1 MMRVVPLAAV
11 IVTLAS
17 ATASAQAPPRQAPVR
32 QAPRPPARPAPFERI
47 FVSVNGMFQ
56 SGSSDFQDT
65 GTLRVNAED
74 GSLATNYTIGSG
86 PAFDVAGGFLVLRNL
101 GVGVGLTRFATS
113 TVTTVNAS
121 VPHPFFFNQPR
132 AVTGEVG
139 GSREELA
146 IHVQVRGVFPVNRRV
161 TVSVFG
167 GPSFFQVEQGIVD
180 DVNYTEAYPFDT
192 ATFGSAV
199 TSTQSSSGTGV
210 NVGGDV
216 AFFFGPNVGVGVGVQ
231 YSSATVQMTLPSG
244 TSDVKAGGAQV
255 GGGLRLRF

>member
-1 MMRVVPLAAV
+1 MMRVAPLTAV

-17 ATASAQAPPRQAPVR
+17 ATASAQPPPRQAPTR
-32 QAPRPPARPAPFERI
+32 QAPRPAQSAPFERV

-56 SGSSDFQDT
+56 SGSNDFQDT
-65 GTLRVNAED
+65 STLRANAED
-74 GSLATNYTIGSG
+74 GSLTTSYTVGSG
-86 PAFDVAGGFLVLRNL
+86 PAFDIAGGFLLLRNL
-101 GVGVGLTRFATS
+101 GVGVGLTRFSTS

-121 VPHPFFFNQPR
+121 VPHPFFFNQGR
-132 AVTGEVG
+132 SVTGEVN
-139 GSREELA
+139 GSREEMA

-161 TVSVFG
+161 TVTVFG
-167 GPSFFQVEQGIVD
+167 GPSFFQVDQGIVND
-180 DVNYTEAYPFDT
+180 ITYTEAYPFD
-192 ATFGSAV
+192 AAPFSSALQ
-199 TSTQSSSGTGV
+199 STQSESGTGV

-244 TSDVKAGGAQV
+244 ASDVKAGGAQV

>member
-1 MMRVVPLAAV
+1 MMRAAPLAAM

-17 ATASAQAPPRQAPVR
+17 ATASAQPPPR

-56 SGSSDFQDT
+56 SGSNDFQDT
-65 GTLRVNAED
+65 STLRVNAED
-74 GSLATNYTIGSG
+74 GSLTTNYTVGSG
-86 PAFDVAGGFLVLRNL
+86 PAFDVAGGVLLLRNL
-101 GVGVGLTRFATS
+101 GVGVGLTRFSTS

-121 VPHPFFFNQPR
+121 VPHPFFFNQSR
-132 AVTGEVG
+132 AVTGDVN

-161 TVSVFG
+161 TVAVFG
-167 GPSFFQVEQGIVD
+167 GPSFFQVDQTIVD

-192 ATFGSAV
+192 ATYSSAV
-199 TSTQSSSGTGV
+199 SSAQSSSGTGV

-244 TSDVKAGGAQV
+244 ASDVRAGGAQV

>member
-1 MMRVVPLAAV
+1 MMHVAALAAV

-17 ATASAQAPPRQAPVR
+17 ATASAQPPPRQAPR
-32 QAPRPPARPAPFERI
+32 PARPAPFERI

-56 SGSSDFQDT
+56 SGASDLQDT
-65 GTLRVNAED
+65 STLRVNAED
-74 GSLATNYTIGSG
+74 GSLTTNYTVGSG
-86 PAFDVAGGFLVLRNL
+86 PAFDVAGGVLLLRNL
-101 GVGVGLTRFATS
+101 GVGAGVTRFSTS

-121 VPHPFFFNQPR
+121 VPHPFFFNEPR
-132 AVTGEVG
+132 AVTGEVN

-161 TVSVFG
+161 TVAVFG
-167 GPSFFQVEQGIVD
+167 GPSFFQVEQSIVN
-180 DVNYTEAYPFDT
+180 DVNYTEAYPFDA
-192 ATFGSAV
+192 ATFSGAV
-199 TSTQSSSGTGV
+199 SSTQSSSGTGV

-244 TSDVKAGGAQV
+244 ASDVKAGGAQV